1 MKITKGVIIR
11 SILLFVVVLNMLLK
25 KFGINPL
32 KIEEGTI
39 IYFAETVIEISVILV
54 SFWKNNSF
62 SENAIRADEFL
73 RELREGQLE

>member
-1 MKITKGVIIR
+1 MKVRKGTIMR

-25 KFGINPL
+25 KLGFCPL
-32 KIEEGTI
+32 NITEGSVA
-39 IYFAETVIEISVILV
+39 YFVATVLEILVIGV

-73 RELREGQLE
+73 KALREGEDI